1 MSTFFWLEN
10 NTMIETK
17 ANDEVNMASAVL
29 AFLQS
34 QKYAKTAVSFRKEL
48 SAKGVDVGGKVVLRK
63 LTWEAVEIHET
74 SGSEDSDEAKP
85 EEKIEMHRATQ
96 RAGDRNSSESSD
108 SSSSSESEEDEA
120 STKTPASKMQAS
132 SKKSIGT
139 SSSSSSDSESSTD
152 DSKSTVKKP
161 DSLAKSHPEKS
172 SDNCSS
178 ESDSSSSSDSESSDD
193 DAPRISKKIA
203 VTTKKAKGK
212 AGSSPQEMADS
223 STKSK
228 RRTKTEIAISKSSDV
243 DPSSSSEDEAPPPT
257 KKVRLEAK
265 AGVVSPEDSDSNVS
279 DVEVSDVSSVEVSS
293 SDDSDSDSSS
303 SDEESEDEND
313 IQERIK
319 LKRREAAKKAQEAA
333 KAAHEWRP
341 SAEKKK
347 VEIKAAAGTDGAQ
360 ALSKGKPFQ
369 RVDSEFWGRVAV
381 KDGGAM
387 ADNSYEG
394 LFGDNGYG
402 AQSSA
407 KLLTV
412 RGKNFTKEK
421 NKRKR
426 SFNGLSRTGG
436 QIDTERSYSTKYQ
449 YSDDE

>member
-1 MSTFFWLEN
+1 
-10 NTMIETK
+10 
-17 ANDEVNMASAVL
+17 MAIAVL

-34 QKYAKTAVSFRKEL
+34 QKYAKTAASFRKEL
-48 SAKGVDVGGKVVLRK
+48 SAKGIDVGGKVVLRK
-63 LTWEAVEIHET
+63 LTWEAVESHES
-74 SGSEDSDEAKP
+74 SGSEDSNEAKP

-96 RAGDRNSSESSD
+96 RAGDRDSSESSD
-108 SSSSSESEEDEA
+108 SSSSSSEEDEA
-120 STKTPASKMQAS
+120 STKTPASKRQAPG
-132 SKKSIGT
+132 KKSIGT

-161 DSLAKSHPEKS
+161 DSLAKSQPEKA
-172 SDNCSS
+172 SDKSSS
-178 ESDSSSSSDSESSDD
+178 ESVSSSSNDSESSDDD

-203 VTTKKAKGK
+203 VTAKKAKGK
-212 AGSSPQEMADS
+212 AGSSLKETADS

-243 DPSSSSEDEAPPPT
+243 DTSSSSEDEVPPPT

-293 SDDSDSDSSS
+293 SDGSDSDSSS

-319 LKRREAAKKAQEAA
+319 LKRRDAAKKAQEAA